1 MYVQG
6 VGMSKFS
13 VDDESSFKL
22 ADDAILEALKDS
34 NVSMEDIDA
43 VVVATV
49 DTLMTD
55 ERQRHYQSLLS
66 SLLKKKIPI
75 IRVPAVCGGG
85 GAALWTANRL
95 GFDNVLVVATDKI
108 ACNKTETITNEILSA
123 ADRVWSQEEGL
134 IFPAENALLAQQ
146 YMMKFDAT
154 SDDLAMI
161 AHKNHEN
168 AFLNPKAAFYGKKVG
183 LDKIKNSPVVASPLR
198 LFDCSISVNG
208 AAATILTKDK
218 TDIEIAGSGFATDY
232 LMTMERDSLVEFKA
246 SKLASEQAYNQAEI
260 GASSVDV
267 LEVHDAFTILE
278 LMSYE
283 DLGFCKKG
291 EGSKMIRDGVTK
303 LDGKLPV
310 NTGGGLKARG
320 HPISP
325 TGLAQVYEIVK
336 QLRGECGDRQISKHK
351 YGMTQNIGGVGASIS
366 VNIFKNVG
374 G

>member
-1 MYVQG
+1 
-6 VGMSKFS
+6 
-13 VDDESSFKL
+13 
-22 ADDAILEALKDS
+22 
-34 NVSMEDIDA
+34 
-43 VVVATV
+43 
-49 DTLMTD
+49 
-55 ERQRHYQSLLS
+55 
-66 SLLKKKIPI
+66 
-75 IRVPAVCGGG
+75 
-85 GAALWTANRL
+85 
-95 GFDNVLVVATDKI
+95 
-108 ACNKTETITNEILSA
+108 
-123 ADRVWSQEEGL
+123 
-134 IFPAENALLAQQ
+134 
-146 YMMKFDAT
+146 
-154 SDDLAMI
+154 
-161 AHKNHEN
+161 
-168 AFLNPKAAFYGKKVG
+168 LNPKAAFYGKKVG